1 MANIKVLLFG
11 VGQVGVIAAKQL
23 IEQDFDLIGAYSR
36 DKNIGADI
44 GALARDKPTGVLV
57 QSLDDFDALKSGAD
71 VALFCTTGAPHDLLG
86 TPAQC
91 LSAGINVVTIAE
103 GATYP
108 WTYDA
113 DLSGKIDEIARKGG
127 ASITSTGMTDTYMV
141 HLAAVA
147 ASTVPAVTAIQV
159 FTVGDFGRLGPEAIG
174 AMPLGLLPADFLAM
188 MQASADMD
196 AVPPPSISGQCL
208 EALAALTGLT
218 AGKIEASLDFVIAQH
233 AIRVEVL
240 DRTLDPGTISGL
252 IETVSMRTMEGVDLS
267 IHLTAEIFEDDHP
280 ESQRI
285 VVESS
290 DVPAL
295 TVHAGPTPG
304 VEYTAAIAINR
315 ITDIIA
321 APAGFR
327 TIDRLPAPL
336 FRRPN

>member
-1 MANIKVLLFG
+1 MKKIKVILFG
-11 VGQVGVIAAKQL
+11 VGKVGIIALKQLMDQDFYIVGV
-23 IEQDFDLIGAYSR
+23 FSR

-44 GALARDKPTGVLV
+44 GMLAGGAPSGVLV
-57 QSLDDFDALKSGAD
+57 QSLDNFEALKTEAD
-71 VALFCTTGAPHDLLG
+71 AALFCTTGAPQDLLG

-113 DLSGKIDEIARKGG
+113 DLSGKIDEIARKGN

-141 HLAAVA
+141 HLAAVV
-147 ASTVPAVTAIQV
+147 ASTVPAVTAIKV
-159 FTVGDFGRLGPEAIG
+159 YTVGDFGRLGPEAIG

-188 MQASADMD
+188 MQAPVDTA
-196 AVPPPSISGQCL
+196 AAPPPSISGQCL
-208 EALAALTGLT
+208 EALAALTGQT
-218 AGKIEASLDFVIAQH
+218 AGDIEASLNFVTAEH
-233 AIRVEVL
+233 AIRVDVL
-240 DRTLDPGTISGL
+240 DRTLEPGTISGL
-252 IETVSMRTMEGVDLS
+252 IETVSMRTMEGINLS
-267 IHLTAEIFEDDHP
+267 IHLTAEIFDDDHP

-295 TVHAGPTPG
+295 TVQAGPTPG

-315 ITDIIA
+315 IADVIA

-327 TIDRLPAPL
+327 SIDKLPAPL
-336 FRRPN
+336 FRHPN